1 MTPDTH
7 YAKSGDVNIAYQVV
21 GDAPRDLVLVPG
33 WVSNI
38 EVFWEEP
45 ACARFLRRL
54 GVCPSN
60 GSGAVSGGCQTI
72 TRVEIF
78 DPEPNVRL

>member
-1 MTPDTH
+1 MGG
-7 YAKSGDVNIAYQVV
+7 AV
-21 GDAPRDLVLVPG
+21 GPRQHGLLAALMVG
-33 WVSNI
+33 RANRRAGQ
-38 EVFWEEP
+38 P
-45 ACARFLRRL
+45 AL